1 MLCVIKQLHSTQRVS
16 MTTKRL
22 IGKLHKETAIVTMLV
37 PLAARCLIAS
47 TSSHRNSK
55 LSEEFPLP
63 IYYPLG
69 SIPDLITD
77 KLLCTGV

>member
-1 MLCVIKQLHSTQRVS
+1 

-55 LSEEFPLP
+55 LSERFPFP
-63 IYYPLG
+63 INYPG
-69 SIPDLITD
+69 CNNPDFIIDIWIWGTLWTISD
-77 KLLCTGV
+77 LVVDFGQI